1 MKCWETPGYTM
12 GASNNNYM
20 NKRDMTQV
28 ITEDECSSSAKSCM
42 SMGYNV
48 VGGKMQCELRGDTEF
63 PDPKRSPLTQ
73 IFFSDIQ
80 LGCSEMDKSACNNT
94 MKGAGNHFEC
104 YCKSDYCNGANGM
117 AAGNFM
123 ATLFTAVALSVVA
136 MGRSG

>member
-28 ITEDECSSSAKSCM
+28 ITEDECSSSAKFCM

-63 PDPKRSPLTQ
+63 REPKRSYLTRSL
-73 IFFSDIQ
+73 IFFQTYNWDVARWTSRR
-80 LGCSEMDKSACNNT
+80 
-94 MKGAGNHFEC
+94 
-104 YCKSDYCNGANGM
+104 
-117 AAGNFM
+117 
-123 ATLFTAVALSVVA
+123 ATTP
-136 MGRSG
+136 